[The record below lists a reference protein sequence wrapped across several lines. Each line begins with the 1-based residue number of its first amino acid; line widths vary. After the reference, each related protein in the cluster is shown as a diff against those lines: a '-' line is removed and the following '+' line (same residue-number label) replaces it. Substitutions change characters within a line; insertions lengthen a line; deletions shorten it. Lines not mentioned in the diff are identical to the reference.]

1 MDSLREL
8 VRSLAVIIILT
19 SFIEM
24 ILPDAQMKR
33 YTRLILGLFVILLIL
48 NPVLVFLDDGSG
60 FAAQGWASPDE
71 SSRLEEILD
80 DAQQISG
87 QSQEAAIKQY
97 AGRLE
102 QQISALVKLAP
113 EVEDARVVVKLED
126 NAAQLASGSISQVTV
141 TANIKKESK
150 EEDTDSAA
158 GIADINIGSGTE
170 KTPAQKQNSVSQEQI
185 ERRIQSIIGD
195 FYGLTAGQV
204 LVKLEN

>member
-1 MDSLREL
+1 
-8 VRSLAVIIILT
+8 
-19 SFIEM
+19 M

-48 NPVLVFLDDGSG
+48 NPVLVFLDNGSG
-60 FAAQGWASPDE
+60 FAAQGWASPDD

>member
-60 FAAQGWASPDE
+60 FAAQGWASPDD

>member
-48 NPVLVFLDDGSG
+48 NPVLVFLDNGSG
-60 FAAQGWASPDE
+60 FAAQGWASPDD

>member
-60 FAAQGWASPDE
+60 FAAQGWASPDD

-113 EVEDARVVVKLED
+113 EVEDARD
-126 NAAQLASGSISQVTV
+126 CC
-141 TANIKKESK
+141 
-150 EEDTDSAA
+150 
-158 GIADINIGSGTE
+158 
-170 KTPAQKQNSVSQEQI
+170 KTG
-185 ERRIQSIIGD
+185 R
-195 FYGLTAGQV
+195 
-204 LVKLEN
+204 